1 MDSNRVSV
9 FLRILGDSTDQYPHC
24 VNVKSRN
31 NLQLIE
37 SAEVMNFGAEGFEKR
52 DKLAHSPTHMKSTP
66 IKAQSPFRFASQNY
80 SSGHKRSRSTPS
92 SARKIREVATDY
104 DLDFIFNSSDPLD
117 YIYDVSK
124 LDLQK
129 NICIIS
135 LGRSGTL
142 TDARGLILRAME
154 GMFAHGYSVK
164 MSCMSITPQKHMHYF
179 ENGMVALSNFETG
192 VNLLQGIEYFNR
204 PKDPLV
210 ITSFILERDSYKK
223 RVQFADFSSIT
234 NSTSILID
242 ALTNSDR
249 GKLGNDK
256 TLQILSK
263 TLCYDSRIYLIG
275 NIYPTVP
282 HYAQTS
288 TTLNLLKKVAQNRT
302 KNNTLYCQLLNK
314 EIQKCEKRL
323 QSFIKEKLISSQ
335 NTDSLQSEILNLKK
349 EKEVLMSRLNSGEL
363 EHMKISYDRLLIDYN
378 SKDKELAEIKI
389 SYKELQA
396 SYNQILMSSQVPT
409 VPIYELEKKLK
420 ENENTIQELRVIN
433 KSLATCMDSMQKKA
447 PTSDQSAQTMTR
459 SYAEIALQ
467 TDSIEVKEL
476 KEVKEVK
483 EEQEGKQSKEVLL
496 KTPLKEKSINHKD
509 YYDLLKASW
518 IYNDQ
523 MHEGLLSQINRMKQL
538 CDFKVRTQQAKQELL
553 KARLRRT
560 QQIHASVLN
569 QLQEKDNLCL
579 SLQDQYN
586 QLREKYASR
595 SETFKKDFETF
606 KEEAKSKI
614 KQLNETIKNKDSE
627 IKSLFDRVEEGAE
640 ALKQFKD
647 KHLRTIEEMKQM
659 CVNHEKIRKDLTA
672 SFEQEKAEIKMHFQA
687 LLHEERKEFEEK
699 EGALRELLIS
709 KNKKK
714 VAK

>member
-9 FLRILGDSTDQYPHC
+9 FLRILGDNTDQYPHC
-24 VNVKSRN
+24 VDVKSRN

-66 IKAQSPFRFASQNY
+66 IKAHSPFRYTSQTY

-92 SARKIREVATDY
+92 SARKIREVAIDY
-104 DLDFIFNSSDPLD
+104 DLDFIFNSSDSLD
-117 YIYDVSK
+117 YIYDMLKV
-124 LDLQK
+124 DLQK

-142 TDARGLILRAME
+142 TDARGMMLRAME
-154 GMFAHGYSVK
+154 GMFAHGYSVR

-179 ENGMVALSNFETG
+179 DNGMIAVSSFEAG
-192 VNLLQGIEYFNR
+192 VNLLQGTEYFNR

-234 NSTSILID
+234 NSTNTLIE
-242 ALTNSDR
+242 ALTNSDK
-249 GKLGNDK
+249 GKLGNEK

-288 TTLNLLKKVAQNRT
+288 TTLNLLKKVVQNRA

-323 QSFIKEKLISSQ
+323 QSLIKDKQISSQ

-349 EKEVLMSRLNSGEL
+349 EKEILISRLNTGEL
-363 EHMKISYDRLLIDYN
+363 EHMKISYDRLLMDYN
-378 SKDKELAEIKI
+378 VKDKELAEIKI

-396 SYNQILMSSQVPT
+396 SYNQLLMNSQVPT

-420 ENENTIQELRVIN
+420 EYEDTIQELKVIN
-433 KSLATCMDSMQKKA
+433 KSLTTCMDSMHKKA
-447 PTSDQSAQTMTR
+447 PMNDQSTHTMTK
-459 SYAEIALQ
+459 SYAEISLQ
-467 TDSIEVKEL
+467 TDEIEVKQ
-476 KEVKEVK
+476 VK
-483 EEQEGKQSKEVLL
+483 EEQELNKIKEVSI
-496 KTPLKEKSINHKD
+496 KSPLKEKPINHKD
-509 YYDLLKASW
+509 YYDLLRASW

-523 MHEGLLSQINRMKQL
+523 MHDGLLNQINRMKQL
-538 CDFKVRTQQAKQELL
+538 MDFKVQTQIGKQELL

-560 QQIHASVLN
+560 QQIHAAALV

-579 SLQDQYN
+579 TLQEQYN

-595 SETFKKDFETF
+595 SETYKKDFETF
-606 KEEAKSKI
+606 KEEARSKI
-614 KQLNETIKNKDSE
+614 KQLNETIRNKDSE

-640 ALKQFKD
+640 ALKQFRD
-647 KHLRTIEEMKQM
+647 KHVRTIEEMKQM

-672 SFEQEKAEIKMHFQA
+672 SFEQEKAEIKMQFQA
-687 LLHEERKEFEEK
+687 RLDEERKEFEEK